1 MIPAFIPPL
10 LISSINAY
18 KDFTV
23 KGSLIDYMQSTTVL
37 NTLGLL
43 HIMKAV
49 LLIIPIILIPGALK
63 LLGMELSA
71 IVSNPGQ
78 YKNLLI
84 SLAVVSGAEIL
95 VGYPFFYGARQSGLY
110 ILVFMG
116 TVVYLTLTTL
126 LSVFVLKEKIN
137 KTIIMGLAVCF
148 AGIGVVIYGSS
159 AK

>member
-1 MIPAFIPPL
+1 MIPAIIPPL
-10 LISSINAY
+10 LISSLNAF

-43 HIMKAV
+43 HIMKAI
-49 LLIIPIILIPGALK
+49 LLIIPIILIPGVMK

-71 IVSNPGQ
+71 IVANPGQ

-84 SLAVVSGAEIL
+84 SLAVVSGAEIM
-95 VGYPFFYGARQSGLY
+95 VAYPFFYGARQSGLY

-116 TVVYLTLTTL
+116 TIVYLTLTTL
-126 LSVFVLKEKIN
+126 LSVFILKEKIN

-148 AGIGVVIYGSS
+148 VGIGIVIHGSS
-159 AK
+159 TK

>member
-1 MIPAFIPPL
+1 
-10 LISSINAY
+10 
-18 KDFTV
+18 
-23 KGSLIDYMQSTTVL
+23 MQSTTIL
-37 NTLGLL
+37 NTLGML
-43 HIMKAV
+43 HIMKAL
-49 LLIIPIILIPGALK
+49 LLIIPIVLIPGALK
-63 LLGMELSA
+63 LLGIEFSA
-71 IVSNPGQ
+71 IVANPGQ

-84 SLAVVSGAEIL
+84 SLTVVSGAEIA
-95 VGYPFFYGARQSGLY
+95 VAWPFFYGARQSGLY

-148 AGIGVVIYGSS
+148 IGIFIVIHGAS

>member
-1 MIPAFIPPL
+1 MFIPPL
-10 LISSINAY
+10 VIATINSF

-23 KGSLIDYMQSTTVL
+23 KGSLIQYMESTTVL

-43 HIMKAV
+43 HVMKAL

-63 LLGMELSA
+63 LLGVELSA
-71 IVSNPGQ
+71 IVANPGQ
-78 YKNLLI
+78 YKNLVI
-84 SLAVVSGAEIL
+84 SLAVVSGAEIM
-95 VGYPFFYGARQSGLY
+95 VAYPFFYGARQSGLY

-148 AGIGVVIYGSS
+148 AGIGIVIYGSS